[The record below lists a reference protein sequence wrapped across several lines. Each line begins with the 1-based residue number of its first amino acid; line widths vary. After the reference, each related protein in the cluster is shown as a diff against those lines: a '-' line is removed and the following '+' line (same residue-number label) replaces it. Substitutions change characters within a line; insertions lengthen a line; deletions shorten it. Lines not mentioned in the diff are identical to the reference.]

1 MRFTNADMQEVVEFI
16 VSISRHLAQ
25 TEPGSVN
32 ATRAKN
38 LAVKLS
44 SYPTEKELELIMLL
58 RKRSVNPLEEVQRY
72 AAENNITLPQ

>member
-1 MRFTNADMQEVVEFI
+1 MRFTNVDMQEVVEFI

-32 ATRAKN
+32 AARAKD

-44 SYPTEKELELIMLL
+44 SYPTEKELELIMVL
-58 RKRSVNPLEEVQRY
+58 RKRGVNPLEEVQRY
-72 AAENNITLPQ
+72 AAENNIPLS